1 MPPDPPPIGGGVR
14 EGIDRGGG
22 SCNDGGVPVNPGAEA
37 IRHDNG
43 RVAVLLCHGFTG
55 SPGSL
60 ADWAGQVAD
69 AGLSVRVPR
78 LPGHGTSWQEM
89 NTTSW
94 LDWYCAVETELLE
107 LADEHDE
114 IVVGGLSMGGALALR
129 LVQRHP
135 ELVRGLM
142 LVNPAVELTDPR
154 LRVLPVLRRVL
165 ASVAPIASDISIPG
179 VVEPAYDRTPLNAL
193 ASSLELYSV
202 VRRDLGSVQLPVLM
216 MRSLHDHVVPT
227 SSPLL
232 VLDRISSTDV
242 TDVVLP
248 QAFHVATMDVDAPL
262 IVRSSLE
269 FIGRLTSAGTHPDQ
283 AKETSR

>member
-1 MPPDPPPIGGGVR
+1 
-14 EGIDRGGG
+14 
-22 SCNDGGVPVNPGAEA
+22 VNPGAEA

-60 ADWAGQVAD
+60 ADWAAELAA

-78 LPGHGTSWQEM
+78 LPGHGTTWQEM

-135 ELVRGLM
+135 DLVRGLM
-142 LVNPAVELTDPR
+142 LVNPAVKLTDPR
-154 LRVLPVLRRVL
+154 LSALPVLRRVL
-165 ASVAPIASDISIPG
+165 ASIPPIASDISIPG

-202 VRRDLGSVQLPVLM
+202 VRRDLAAVRLPVLM

-232 VLDRISSTDV
+232 VLDCISSTDV

-262 IVRSSLE
+262 IVRASLE
-269 FIGRLTSAGTHPDQ
+269 FIDRLTSAGIHPDQ
-283 AKETSR
+283 AREASR